1 MLDKKARDGK
11 VVLVRIANDQGQETK
26 PSCVLIDAKRSS
38 LRLTGMES
46 GTWDELVH
54 AKGEYTPDF

>member
-1 MLDKKARDGK
+1 MLDKKAKDGK
-11 VVLVRIANDQGQETK
+11 VVLVRIANDHEQKTK
-26 PSCVLIDAKRSS
+26 PSCVLIDAKKAS
-38 LRLTGMES
+38 LRLAGMES